1 MFGKNVKCSFDCYCN
16 QVWVW
21 WLTWGRREGQVSAL
35 RVCQSPPH
43 DWRLGWS
50 SPLKLRPCLLFQSRS
65 PRNNNNFSILL
76 SVTLQCHGIF
86 NYLVNLSKVR
96 PTLSRGIFVS
106 VSAVTKEGAEHT
118 GGQHSYQWCWDNVS
132 SVGSIIQ
139 SGVRWWP
146 NTSLYSI
153 TS

>member
-1 MFGKNVKCSFDCYCN
+1 MQF
-16 QVWVW
+16 
-21 WLTWGRREGQVSAL
+21 WLLLQPSLGVMTHLRKTWGTSF
-35 RVCQSPPH
+35 CPQSLSKSPH

-106 VSAVTKEGAEHT
+106 VSAVTKEGAGHT